1 MAKVINTILN
11 LRDNMSKGL
20 LAAARNTQGVTREM
34 RTATREV
41 INFKNKASKAVTDTA
56 KKVAALGT
64 AAVGAFGAFAIKSG
78 MDFEAQMSK
87 VEALVTA
94 GSDDIQVNAANMQR
108 LTDAAKQMGATTK
121 FSATES
127 AQALE
132 YMAMAGWKT
141 DQMVSGL
148 PGIIYLAAASGE
160 ELGAVSDIVTDALTG
175 FKLKASDAAHFADVL
190 ATAASNSNTNVALM
204 GETFKYAAPVAGS
217 LGYSIEDT
225 AVAIGVM
232 ANAGIKGEQ
241 AGTALRG
248 ILTNLAKPSD
258 QVAGYMDAL
267 GISLTDTSG
276 NVKPLSTLMADLR
289 EKFSGLTAA
298 QQAEYAAG
306 IAGKNAMSGLLAII
320 NESPENFEKL
330 TTAIANCDGVAQKQS
345 ETMGNNLRGALTS
358 AKSAAESVGI
368 TFYDAIKGKATD
380 AVSSLTDKLR
390 QWQTDGTIDAVA
402 EKVGVA
408 FGNAVDKAS
417 DALTWLSQNG
427 DTVIGVLKALG
438 IAFASV
444 KVLEFGGNVARAV
457 NDLRLFTQTVIA
469 VAGPLRTSTAQLI
482 TSATGW
488 VHHAG
493 MVAIDKTAL
502 LAHKVVGGAT
512 WLAGQAVAL
521 AKSTAAW
528 IKNTAVATAN
538 KTALLAHKAAAG
550 TAWLAGQTAALAVS
564 SAAWVK
570 NTAMMAANKIGMAAS
585 TIATGAVTAATTAA
599 TAAQWALNAAFVA
612 TPIGWIVL
620 GLGALVAAGVALY
633 QNWDTVKAK
642 ASELWAKATEV
653 FTGIKDN
660 IVGAFDAA
668 KEKVSGFFSWLDDK
682 ISNIPVIGGLY
693 EGGKGVISWIGDKLA
708 GNALGTSYW
717 RGGLTRVNER
727 GGEIINLP
735 SGTQIIPH
743 DVSTRMVQGGGV
755 TVNVTVMGNM
765 IGNEQYADEMGEI
778 IVGKILAAHGNM

>member
-20 LAAARNTQGVTREM
+20 VKAAREAQKNGANISTEM
-34 RTATREV
+34 IRATRNV
-41 INFKNKASKAVTDTA
+41 TSFKNRATKAVTDTV
-56 KKVAALGT
+56 KKLGVLSVAA
-64 AAVGAFGAFAIKSG
+64 AGAFGAFAIKSG

-87 VEALVTA
+87 VQAISGATATEVAALTA
-94 GSDDIQVNAANMQR
+94 K
-108 LTDAAKQMGATTK
+108 AKEMGATTK

-141 DQMVSGL
+141 DQMIGGL
-148 PGIIYLAAASGE
+148 PGIMNLAAASGE
-160 ELGAVSDIVTDALTG
+160 DLAEVSDIVTDALTAFG
-175 FKLKASDAAHFADVL
+175 LKASDSAHFADVL
-190 ATAASNSNTNVALM
+190 AKASSSSNTNVSLM
-204 GETFKYAAPVAGS
+204 GNTFQYVAPVAGA

-225 AVAIGVM
+225 AVAIGLM
-232 ANAGIKGEQ
+232 ANAGIKGEK

-248 ILTNLAKPSD
+248 ALTNLAKPSD
-258 QVAGYMDAL
+258 TVAGYMDAL
-267 GISLTDTSG
+267 GVSLTDTRG
-276 NVKPLSTLMADLR
+276 NVKPLSALMVDLR
-289 EKFSGLTAA
+289 QKFAGLTDA
-298 QQAEYAAG
+298 QKAEYAAG
-306 IAGKNAMSGLLAII
+306 IAGKEAMSGLLAIV
-320 NESPENFEKL
+320 NASDADFNNL
-330 TTAIANCDGVAQKQS
+330 TQAIANSDGTAQSMAQ
-345 ETMGNNLRGALTS
+345 TMQNNLKGQLEQLGGAVET
-358 AKSAAESVGI
+358 VGL
-368 TFYDAIKGKATD
+368 TFYDAIKGKATN
-380 AVSSLTDKLR
+380 AITSIADKISA
-390 QWQTDGTIDAVA
+390 WQSDGTIDALA
-402 EKVGVA
+402 SQ
-408 FGNAVDKAS
+408 FGTVFSAALDTAS
-417 DALTWLSQNG
+417 TAMQWMFTHS
-427 DTVIGVLKALG
+427 DTLKSGLIALG
-438 IAFASV
+438 IAFGAI
-444 KVLEFGGNVARAV
+444 KVLEFAGNVARAV

-469 VAGPLRTSTAQLI
+469 VAGPLRTKA
-482 TSATGW
+482 A
-488 VHHAG
+488 
-493 MVAIDKTAL
+493 
-502 LAHKVVGGAT
+502 
-512 WLAGQAVAL
+512 AL
-521 AKSTAAW
+521 ATSTAAW
-528 IKNTAVATAN
+528 IKNTAAAAAN

-550 TAWLAGQTAALAVS
+550 AAWLAGQTAALAVS

-570 NTAMMAANKIGMAAS
+570 NTAVMAANKIGMAAS
-585 TIATGAVTAATTAA
+585 AIATGAVTAATTAA

-653 FTGIKDN
+653 FTGIKDS

-668 KEKVSGFFSWLDDK
+668 KDKVSGFFSWLDNK
-682 ISNIPVIGGLY
+682 ISSIPVIGNIY

>member
-20 LAAARNTQGVTREM
+20 VKAAKEAQKSGANISTEM
-34 RTATREV
+34 IRATRNV
-41 INFKNKASKAVTDTA
+41 TSFKNKATKAVTDTV
-56 KKVAALGT
+56 KKLGVLSVAA
-64 AAVGAFGAFAIKSG
+64 AGAFGAFAIKSG

-87 VEALVTA
+87 VQAISGATA
-94 GSDDIQVNAANMQR
+94 TEIAT
-108 LTDAAKQMGATTK
+108 LTAKAKEMGAKTK

-132 YMAMAGWKT
+132 YMAMAGWKA

-148 PGIIYLAAASGE
+148 PGIMNLAAASGE
-160 ELGAVSDIVTDALTG
+160 DLAEVSDIVTDALTAFG
-175 FKLKASDAAHFADVL
+175 LKASDSAHFADVL
-190 ATAASNSNTNVALM
+190 AKASSSSNTNVSLM
-204 GETFKYAAPVAGS
+204 GNTFQYVAPVAGA

-225 AVAIGVM
+225 AVAIGLM
-232 ANAGIKGEQ
+232 ANAGIKGEK

-248 ILTNLAKPSD
+248 ALTNLAKPSD
-258 QVAGYMDAL
+258 TVAAYMDAL
-267 GISLTDTSG
+267 NVSLTDAQG
-276 NVKPLSTLMADLR
+276 NVKPLSALMVDLR
-289 EKFSGLTAA
+289 QKFAGLTDA
-298 QQAEYAAG
+298 QKAEYAAG
-306 IAGKNAMSGLLAII
+306 IAGKEAMSGLLAIV
-320 NESPENFEKL
+320 NASDSDFNNL
-330 TTAIANCDGVAQKQS
+330 TQAIANSDGTAQSMAQTMQDNLKGQLEQLGGAV
-345 ETMGNNLRGALTS
+345 ET
-358 AKSAAESVGI
+358 VGL

-380 AVSSLTDKLR
+380 AITSIADKISA
-390 QWQTDGTIDAVA
+390 WQSDGSIDAVA
-402 EKVGVA
+402 EKVGVV

-417 DALTWLSQNG
+417 SALTWLSQNG

-444 KVLEFGGNVARAV
+444 KVLEFAGNVARAV

-469 VAGPLRTSTAQLI
+469 VAGPLRTKAAALATSTAAWIKNTAAAGANRVSLI
-482 TSATGW
+482 
-488 VHHAG
+488 
-493 MVAIDKTAL
+493 
-502 LAHKVVGGAT
+502 AHKAVGGAT
-512 WLAGQAVAL
+512 WLAGQTVAL

-528 IKNTAVATAN
+528 VKNTAAAAAN

-550 TAWLAGQTAALAVS
+550 AAWLAGQTAALAVS

-570 NTAMMAANKIGMAAS
+570 NTAVMAANKIGMAAS
-585 TIATGAVTAATTAA
+585 AIATGAVTAATTAA
-599 TAAQWALNAAFVA
+599 TAAQWALNAAFIA

-653 FTGIKDN
+653 FTGIKDS

-668 KEKVSGFFSWLDDK
+668 KEKVSGFFAWIDNK
-682 ISNIPVIGGLY
+682 ISNIPVIGNIY
-693 EGGKGVISWIGDKLA
+693 EGGKGAISWVAGKLA

-717 RGGLTRVNER
+717 RGGLTRINER

>member
-1 MAKVINTILN
+1 MAKVIQAILN
-11 LRDNMSKGL
+11 LQDNMSRGL

-41 INFKNKASKAVTDTA
+41 VNFKNKASAAVTDAA
-56 KKVAALGT
+56 KKVAALGV
-64 AAVGAFGAFAIKSG
+64 AAVGAFAAFSVKTG

-87 VEALVTA
+87 VQAISGATATEVEALTA
-94 GSDDIQVNAANMQR
+94 K
-108 LTDAAKQMGATTK
+108 AKEMGATTK

-141 DQMVSGL
+141 DQMIGGL
-148 PGIIYLAAASGE
+148 PGIMNLAAASGE
-160 ELGAVSDIVTDALTG
+160 DLAEVSDIVTDALTAFG
-175 FKLKASDAAHFADVL
+175 LKASDSAHFADVL
-190 ATAASNSNTNVALM
+190 AKASSSSNTNVSLM
-204 GETFKYAAPVAGS
+204 GNTFQYVAPVAGA

-225 AVAIGVM
+225 AVAIGLM
-232 ANAGIKGEQ
+232 ANAGIKGEK

-248 ILTNLAKPSD
+248 ALTNLAKPSD
-258 QVAGYMDAL
+258 TVAAYMDAL
-267 GISLTDTSG
+267 NVSLTDAQG
-276 NVKPLSTLMADLR
+276 NVKPLSALMVDLR
-289 EKFSGLTAA
+289 QKFAGLTDA
-298 QQAEYAAG
+298 QKAEYAAG
-306 IAGKNAMSGLLAII
+306 IAGKEAMSGLLAIV
-320 NESPENFEKL
+320 NASDADFNNL
-330 TTAIANCDGVAQKQS
+330 TQAIANSDGTAQSMAQTMQDNLKGQLEQLGGAV
-345 ETMGNNLRGALTS
+345 ET
-358 AKSAAESVGI
+358 VGL

-380 AVSSLTDKLR
+380 AITSIADKISA
-390 QWQTDGTIDAVA
+390 WQSDGSIDAVA
-402 EKVGVA
+402 EKVGVV

-417 DALTWLSQNG
+417 SALTWLSQNG

-438 IAFASV
+438 IAFAGV
-444 KVLEFGGNVARAV
+444 KVLEFAGNVARAV
-457 NDLRLFTQTVIA
+457 NDLSLFTQTVIA
-469 VAGPLRTSTAQLI
+469 VSGPMRTHAVTL
-482 TSATGW
+482 AT
-488 VHHAG
+488 
-493 MVAIDKTAL
+493 
-502 LAHKVVGGAT
+502 
-512 WLAGQAVAL
+512 
-521 AKSTAAW
+521 
-528 IKNTAVATAN
+528 
-538 KTALLAHKAAAG
+538 
-550 TAWLAGQTAALAVS
+550 S

-570 NTAMMAANKIGMAAS
+570 NTAVMAANKIGMAAS
-585 TIATGAVTAATTAA
+585 AIATGAVTAATTAA

-642 ASELWAKATEV
+642 ASELWVKATEV
-653 FTGIKDN
+653 FTGIKDS

-682 ISNIPVIGGLY
+682 ISSVPVIGNIY

>member
-1 MAKVINTILN
+1 MAKVISTILN

-20 LAAARNTQGVTREM
+20 VKAAREAQKNGANISTDMIR
-34 RTATREV
+34 ATRSV
-41 INFKNKASKAVTDTA
+41 TSFKNKASEAITDTV
-56 KKVAALGT
+56 KKLGVLSV

-87 VEALVTA
+87 VQAI
-94 GSDDIQVNAANMQR
+94 S
-108 LTDAAKQMGATTK
+108 GATATEVATLTAKAKEMGVKTK

-148 PGIIYLAAASGE
+148 PGIMNLAAASGE
-160 ELGAVSDIVTDALTG
+160 DLASVSDIVTDALTG
-175 FKLKASDAAHFADVL
+175 FGLKASDSAHFADAL
-190 ATAASNSNTNVALM
+190 AKASSSSNTNVALM
-204 GETFKYAAPVAGS
+204 GETFKYAAPVAGA
-217 LGYSIEDT
+217 LKYSIEDT
-225 AVAIGVM
+225 AVAIGLM

-248 ILTNLAKPSD
+248 VLTNLAKPSD

-267 GISLTDTSG
+267 GVSLTDTQG
-276 NVKPLSTLMADLR
+276 NVKPLSALMVDLR
-289 EKFSGLTAA
+289 QKFAGLTDA
-298 QQAEYAAG
+298 QKAEYAAG
-306 IAGKNAMSGLLAII
+306 IAGKNALSGFLAIV
-320 NESPENFEKL
+320 NASDADFNNL
-330 TTAIANCDGVAQKQS
+330 TQAIANSDGTAQQMAD
-345 ETMGNNLRGALTS
+345 TMNNNLSGQLTLL
-358 AKSAAESVGI
+358 KSAVEGAGI
-368 TFYDAIKGKATD
+368 TFYEAIAGKATG
-380 AVSSLTDKLR
+380 AVTALSNKIS
-390 QWQTDGTIDAVA
+390 QWQSDGSIDAVA
-402 EKVGVA
+402 EKVGVV

-438 IAFASV
+438 IALASV

-469 VAGPLRTSTAQLI
+469 VAAPLRTSTAQLI

-512 WLAGQAVAL
+512 WLAGQTVAL

-538 KTALLAHKAAAG
+538 KAALLAHKAAAG
-550 TAWLAGQTAALAVS
+550 VAWLAGQTAALAVS

-570 NTAMMAANKIGMAAS
+570 NTAVMAANKIGMAAS
-585 TIATGAVTAATTAA
+585 AIATGAVTAATTAA

-642 ASELWAKATEV
+642 ASELWVKATEV
-653 FTGIKDN
+653 FTGIKDS

-668 KEKVSGFFSWLDDK
+668 KDKVSGFFSWLDNK
-682 ISNIPVIGGLY
+682 ISSVPVIGNIY

>member
-1 MAKVINTILN
+1 MAKVIQAILN
-11 LRDNMSKGL
+11 LQDNMSRGL

-41 INFKNKASKAVTDTA
+41 VNFKNKASAAVTDAA
-56 KKVAALGT
+56 KKVAALGV
-64 AAVGAFGAFAIKSG
+64 AAVGAFAAFSVKTG

-87 VEALVTA
+87 VQAISGATATEVEALTA
-94 GSDDIQVNAANMQR
+94 K
-108 LTDAAKQMGATTK
+108 AKEMGATTK

-141 DQMVSGL
+141 DQMIGGL
-148 PGIIYLAAASGE
+148 PGIMNLAAASGE
-160 ELGAVSDIVTDALTG
+160 DLAEVSDIVTDALTAFG
-175 FKLKASDAAHFADVL
+175 LKASDSAHFADVL
-190 ATAASNSNTNVALM
+190 AKASSSSNTNVSLM
-204 GETFKYAAPVAGS
+204 GNTFQYVAPVAGA

-225 AVAIGVM
+225 AVAIGLM
-232 ANAGIKGEQ
+232 ANAGIKGEK

-248 ILTNLAKPSD
+248 ALTNLAKPSD
-258 QVAGYMDAL
+258 TVAAYMDAL
-267 GISLTDTSG
+267 NVSLTDAQG
-276 NVKPLSTLMADLR
+276 NVKPLSALMVDLR
-289 EKFSGLTAA
+289 QKFAGLTDA
-298 QQAEYAAG
+298 QKAEYAAG
-306 IAGKNAMSGLLAII
+306 IAGKEAMSGLLAIV
-320 NESPENFEKL
+320 NASDADFNNL
-330 TTAIANCDGVAQKQS
+330 TQAIANSDGTAQSMAQTMQDNLKGQLEQLGGAV
-345 ETMGNNLRGALTS
+345 ET
-358 AKSAAESVGI
+358 VGL

-380 AVSSLTDKLR
+380 AITSIADKISA
-390 QWQTDGTIDAVA
+390 WQSDGSIDAVA
-402 EKVGVA
+402 EKVGVV

-417 DALTWLSQNG
+417 SALTWLSQNG

-438 IAFASV
+438 IAFAGV
-444 KVLEFGGNVARAV
+444 KVLEFAGNVARAV
-457 NDLRLFTQTVIA
+457 NDLSLFTQTVIA
-469 VAGPLRTSTAQLI
+469 VSGPMRTHAVTL
-482 TSATGW
+482 AT
-488 VHHAG
+488 
-493 MVAIDKTAL
+493 
-502 LAHKVVGGAT
+502 
-512 WLAGQAVAL
+512 
-521 AKSTAAW
+521 
-528 IKNTAVATAN
+528 
-538 KTALLAHKAAAG
+538 
-550 TAWLAGQTAALAVS
+550 S

-585 TIATGAVTAATTAA
+585 AVATGAVTAATTAA

-653 FTGIKDN
+653 FTGIKES

-668 KEKVSGFFSWLDDK
+668 KENVSGFFSWLDNK
-682 ISNIPVIGGLY
+682 ISSIPVIGNIY

-743 DVSTRMVQGGGV
+743 DVSTRMLQGGGV

>member
-20 LAAARNTQGVTREM
+20 VKAAREAQKNGANISTDMIR
-34 RTATREV
+34 ATRSV
-41 INFKNKASKAVTDTA
+41 TSFKNKASKAVTDTV
-56 KKVAALGT
+56 KKLGALSVASA
-64 AAVGAFGAFAIKSG
+64 GAFGAFAVKSG

-87 VEALVTA
+87 VQAISGANAEA
-94 GSDDIQVNAANMQR
+94 MQL
-108 LTDAAKQMGATTK
+108 LTNKSKEMGAKTK

-141 DQMVSGL
+141 NQMVSGL

-306 IAGKNAMSGLLAII
+306 IAGKNAMSGFLAII

-390 QWQTDGTIDAVA
+390 QWQSDGSIDAVA
-402 EKVGVA
+402 EKVGVV

-469 VAGPLRTSTAQLI
+469 VVGPLRTSTAQLI

-512 WLAGQAVAL
+512 WLAGQTVAL

-528 IKNTAVATAN
+528 IENTAVATAN

-550 TAWLAGQTAALAVS
+550 AAWLAGQTAALAVS

-585 TIATGAVTAATTAA
+585 AIATGAVTAATTAA

-633 QNWDTVKAK
+633 QNWDAVKAK

-682 ISNIPVIGGLY
+682 ISNIPVIGNIY

>member
-1 MAKVINTILN
+1 MAKVIQAILN
-11 LRDNMSKGL
+11 LQDNMSRGL

-41 INFKNKASKAVTDTA
+41 VNFKNKASAAVTDAA
-56 KKVAALGT
+56 KKVAALGV
-64 AAVGAFGAFAIKSG
+64 AAVGAFAAFSVKTG

-87 VEALVTA
+87 VQAISGATATEVEALTA
-94 GSDDIQVNAANMQR
+94 K
-108 LTDAAKQMGATTK
+108 AKEMGATTK

-141 DQMVSGL
+141 DQMIGGL
-148 PGIIYLAAASGE
+148 PGIMNLAAASGE
-160 ELGAVSDIVTDALTG
+160 DLAEVSDIVTDALTAFG
-175 FKLKASDAAHFADVL
+175 LKASDSAHFADVL
-190 ATAASNSNTNVALM
+190 AKASSSSNTNVSLM
-204 GETFKYAAPVAGS
+204 GNTFQYVAPVAGA

-225 AVAIGVM
+225 AVAIGLM
-232 ANAGIKGEQ
+232 ANAGIKGEK

-248 ILTNLAKPSD
+248 ALTNLAKPSD
-258 QVAGYMDAL
+258 TVAAYMDAL
-267 GISLTDTSG
+267 NVSLTDAQG
-276 NVKPLSTLMADLR
+276 NVKPLSALMVDLR
-289 EKFSGLTAA
+289 QKFAGLTDA
-298 QQAEYAAG
+298 QKAEYAAG
-306 IAGKNAMSGLLAII
+306 IAGKEAMSGLLAIV
-320 NESPENFEKL
+320 NASDADFNNL
-330 TTAIANCDGVAQKQS
+330 TQAIANSDGTAQSMAQTMQDNLKGQLEQLGGAV
-345 ETMGNNLRGALTS
+345 ET
-358 AKSAAESVGI
+358 VGL

-380 AVSSLTDKLR
+380 AITSIADKISA
-390 QWQTDGTIDAVA
+390 WQSDGSIDAVA
-402 EKVGVA
+402 EKVGVV

-417 DALTWLSQNG
+417 SALTWLSQNG

-438 IAFASV
+438 IAFAGV
-444 KVLEFGGNVARAV
+444 KVLEFAGNVARAV
-457 NDLRLFTQTVIA
+457 NDLSLFTQTVIA
-469 VAGPLRTSTAQLI
+469 VSGPMRTHAVTL
-482 TSATGW
+482 AT
-488 VHHAG
+488 
-493 MVAIDKTAL
+493 
-502 LAHKVVGGAT
+502 
-512 WLAGQAVAL
+512 
-521 AKSTAAW
+521 
-528 IKNTAVATAN
+528 
-538 KTALLAHKAAAG
+538 
-550 TAWLAGQTAALAVS
+550 S

-585 TIATGAVTAATTAA
+585 AVATGAVTAATTAA

-642 ASELWAKATEV
+642 ASELWVKATEV
-653 FTGIKDN
+653 FTGIKDS

-668 KEKVSGFFSWLDDK
+668 KEKVSGFFSWLDNK
-682 ISNIPVIGGLY
+682 ISSIPVIGNIY
-693 EGGKGVISWIGDKLA
+693 KGGKGVISWIGDKLA

>member
-20 LAAARNTQGVTREM
+20 VKAAKEAQKSGANISTEM
-34 RTATREV
+34 IRATRNV
-41 INFKNKASKAVTDTA
+41 TSFKNKATKAVTDTV
-56 KKVAALGT
+56 KKLGVLSVAA
-64 AAVGAFGAFAIKSG
+64 AGAFGAFAIKSG

-87 VEALVTA
+87 VQAISGATA
-94 GSDDIQVNAANMQR
+94 TEIAT
-108 LTDAAKQMGATTK
+108 LTAKAKEMGAKTK

-132 YMAMAGWKT
+132 YMAMAGWKA

-148 PGIIYLAAASGE
+148 PGIMNLAAASGE
-160 ELGAVSDIVTDALTG
+160 DLAEVSDIVTDALTAFG
-175 FKLKASDAAHFADVL
+175 LKASDSAHFADVL
-190 ATAASNSNTNVALM
+190 AKASSSSNTNVSLM
-204 GETFKYAAPVAGS
+204 GNTFQYVAPVAGA

-225 AVAIGVM
+225 AVAIGLM
-232 ANAGIKGEQ
+232 ANAGIKGEK

-248 ILTNLAKPSD
+248 ALTNLAKPSD

-267 GISLTDTSG
+267 GVSLTDAQG
-276 NVKPLSTLMADLR
+276 NVKPLSALMVDLR
-289 EKFSGLTAA
+289 QKFAGLTDA
-298 QQAEYAAG
+298 QKAEYAAG
-306 IAGKNAMSGLLAII
+306 IAGKEAMSGLLAIV
-320 NESPENFEKL
+320 NASDADFNNL
-330 TTAIANCDGVAQKQS
+330 TQAIADSDGTAQKMAD
-345 ETMGNNLRGALTS
+345 TMNNNLSGQLTLL
-358 AKSAAESVGI
+358 KSAVEGAGI
-368 TFYDAIKGKATD
+368 TFYEAIAGKATG
-380 AVSSLTDKLR
+380 AVTALSNKIS
-390 QWQTDGTIDAVA
+390 QWQSDGTIDALA
-402 EKVGVA
+402 SQ
-408 FGNAVDKAS
+408 FGTVFSAALDTAS
-417 DALTWLSQNG
+417 TAMQWMFTHSDTLKNG
-427 DTVIGVLKALG
+427 LIALG
-438 IAFASV
+438 ITFGAI
-444 KVLEFGGNVARAV
+444 KVLEFAGNVARAV
-457 NDLRLFTQTVIA
+457 NDLRLFKETVIA
-469 VAGPLRTSTAQLI
+469 VAGPLRTKAAALATSTAAWIKNTAAAGANRVSLI
-482 TSATGW
+482 
-488 VHHAG
+488 
-493 MVAIDKTAL
+493 
-502 LAHKVVGGAT
+502 AHKAVGGVT
-512 WLAGQAVAL
+512 WLAGQTVAL

-528 IKNTAVATAN
+528 VKNTAAAAAN

-550 TAWLAGQTAALAVS
+550 ATWLAGQTAALAVS

-570 NTAMMAANKIGMAAS
+570 NTAVMAANKIGMAAS
-585 TIATGAVTAATTAA
+585 AIATGAVTVATTAA

-653 FTGIKDN
+653 FTGIKDS

-668 KEKVSGFFSWLDDK
+668 KEKVSGFFSWLDNK
-682 ISNIPVIGGLY
+682 ISNIPVIGNIY
-693 EGGKGVISWIGDKLA
+693 EGGKGAISWVAGKLA

>member
-1 MAKVINTILN
+1 MAKVIQAILN
-11 LRDNMSKGL
+11 LQDNMSRGL

-41 INFKNKASKAVTDTA
+41 VNFKNKASAAVTDAA
-56 KKVAALGT
+56 KKVAALGV
-64 AAVGAFGAFAIKSG
+64 AAVGAFAAFSVKTG

-87 VEALVTA
+87 VQAISGATATEVEALTA
-94 GSDDIQVNAANMQR
+94 K
-108 LTDAAKQMGATTK
+108 AKEMGATTT

-141 DQMVSGL
+141 DQMIGGL
-148 PGIIYLAAASGE
+148 PGIMNLAAASGE
-160 ELGAVSDIVTDALTG
+160 DLAEVSDIVTDALTAFG
-175 FKLKASDAAHFADVL
+175 LKASDSAHFADVL
-190 ATAASNSNTNVALM
+190 AKASSSSNTNVSLM
-204 GETFKYAAPVAGS
+204 GNTFQYVAPVAGA

-225 AVAIGVM
+225 AVAIGLM
-232 ANAGIKGEQ
+232 ANAGIKGEK

-248 ILTNLAKPSD
+248 ALTNLAKPSD
-258 QVAGYMDAL
+258 TVAAYMDAL
-267 GISLTDTSG
+267 NVSLTDAQG
-276 NVKPLSTLMADLR
+276 NVKPLSALMVDLR
-289 EKFSGLTAA
+289 QKFAGLTDA
-298 QQAEYAAG
+298 QKAEYAAG
-306 IAGKNAMSGLLAII
+306 IAGKEAMSGLLAIV
-320 NESPENFEKL
+320 NASDADFNNL
-330 TTAIANCDGVAQKQS
+330 TQAIANSDGTAQSMAQTMQDNLKGQLEQLGGAV
-345 ETMGNNLRGALTS
+345 ET
-358 AKSAAESVGI
+358 VGL

-380 AVSSLTDKLR
+380 AITSIADKISA
-390 QWQTDGTIDAVA
+390 WQSDGSIDAVA
-402 EKVGVA
+402 EKVGVV

-417 DALTWLSQNG
+417 SALTWLSQNG

-438 IAFASV
+438 IAFAGV
-444 KVLEFGGNVARAV
+444 KVLEFAGNVARAV
-457 NDLRLFTQTVIA
+457 NDLSLFTQTVIA
-469 VAGPLRTSTAQLI
+469 VSGPMRTHAVTL
-482 TSATGW
+482 AT
-488 VHHAG
+488 
-493 MVAIDKTAL
+493 
-502 LAHKVVGGAT
+502 
-512 WLAGQAVAL
+512 
-521 AKSTAAW
+521 
-528 IKNTAVATAN
+528 
-538 KTALLAHKAAAG
+538 
-550 TAWLAGQTAALAVS
+550 S

-585 TIATGAVTAATTAA
+585 AVATGAVTAATTAA

-653 FTGIKDN
+653 FTGIKES

-668 KEKVSGFFSWLDDK
+668 KEKVSGFFSWLDNK
-682 ISNIPVIGGLY
+682 ISSVPIIGNIY

>member
-1 MAKVINTILN
+1 MAKVIQAILN
-11 LRDNMSKGL
+11 LQDNMSRGL

-41 INFKNKASKAVTDTA
+41 VNFKNKASAAVTDAA
-56 KKVAALGT
+56 KKVAALGV
-64 AAVGAFGAFAIKSG
+64 AAVGAFAAFSVKTG

-87 VEALVTA
+87 VQAISGATATEVEALTA
-94 GSDDIQVNAANMQR
+94 K
-108 LTDAAKQMGATTK
+108 AKEMGATTK

-141 DQMVSGL
+141 DQMISGL
-148 PGIIYLAAASGE
+148 PGIMNLAAASGE
-160 ELGAVSDIVTDALTG
+160 DLAEVSDIVTDALTAFG
-175 FKLKASDAAHFADVL
+175 LKASDSAHFADVL
-190 ATAASNSNTNVALM
+190 AKASSSSNTNVSLM
-204 GETFKYAAPVAGS
+204 GNTFQYVAPVAGA

-225 AVAIGVM
+225 AVAIGLM
-232 ANAGIKGEQ
+232 ANAGIKGEK

-248 ILTNLAKPSD
+248 ALTNLAKPSD
-258 QVAGYMDAL
+258 TVAAYMDAL
-267 GISLTDTSG
+267 NVSLTDAQG
-276 NVKPLSTLMADLR
+276 NVKPLSALMVDLR
-289 EKFSGLTAA
+289 QKFAGLTDA
-298 QQAEYAAG
+298 QKAEYAAG
-306 IAGKNAMSGLLAII
+306 IAGKEAMSGLLAIV
-320 NESPENFEKL
+320 NASDADFNNL
-330 TTAIANCDGVAQKQS
+330 TQAIANSDGTAQSMAQTMQDNLKGQLEQLGGAV
-345 ETMGNNLRGALTS
+345 ET
-358 AKSAAESVGI
+358 VGL

-380 AVSSLTDKLR
+380 AITSIADKISA
-390 QWQTDGTIDAVA
+390 WQSDGSIDAVA
-402 EKVGVA
+402 EKVGVV

-417 DALTWLSQNG
+417 SALTWLSQNG

-438 IAFASV
+438 IAFAGV
-444 KVLEFGGNVARAV
+444 KVLEFAGNVARAV
-457 NDLRLFTQTVIA
+457 NDLSLFTQTVIA
-469 VAGPLRTSTAQLI
+469 VSGPMRTHAVTL
-482 TSATGW
+482 AT
-488 VHHAG
+488 
-493 MVAIDKTAL
+493 
-502 LAHKVVGGAT
+502 
-512 WLAGQAVAL
+512 
-521 AKSTAAW
+521 
-528 IKNTAVATAN
+528 
-538 KTALLAHKAAAG
+538 
-550 TAWLAGQTAALAVS
+550 S

-585 TIATGAVTAATTAA
+585 AVATGAVTAATTAA

-642 ASELWAKATEV
+642 ASELWVKATEV
-653 FTGIKDN
+653 FTGIKDS

-682 ISNIPVIGGLY
+682 ISSVPVIGNIY

>member
-20 LAAARNTQGVTREM
+20 VKAAKEAQKSGANISTEM
-34 RTATREV
+34 IRATRNV
-41 INFKNKASKAVTDTA
+41 TSFKNKATKAVTDTV
-56 KKVAALGT
+56 KKLGVLSVAA
-64 AAVGAFGAFAIKSG
+64 AGAFGAFAIKSG

-87 VEALVTA
+87 VQAISGATA
-94 GSDDIQVNAANMQR
+94 TEVAT
-108 LTDAAKQMGATTK
+108 LTAKAKEMGAKTK

-141 DQMVSGL
+141 DQMIGGL
-148 PGIIYLAAASGE
+148 PGIMNLAAASGE
-160 ELGAVSDIVTDALTG
+160 DLAEVSDIVTDALTAFG
-175 FKLKASDAAHFADVL
+175 LKASDSAHFADVL
-190 ATAASNSNTNVALM
+190 AKASSSSNTNVSLM
-204 GETFKYAAPVAGS
+204 GNTFQYVAPVAGA

-225 AVAIGVM
+225 AVAIGLM
-232 ANAGIKGEQ
+232 ANAGIKGEK

-248 ILTNLAKPSD
+248 ALINLAKPSD

-267 GISLTDTSG
+267 GVSLTDAQG
-276 NVKPLSTLMADLR
+276 NVKPLSALMVDLR
-289 EKFSGLTAA
+289 QKFAGLTDA
-298 QQAEYAAG
+298 QKAEYAAG
-306 IAGKNAMSGLLAII
+306 IAGKEAMSGLLAIV
-320 NESPENFEKL
+320 NASDADFNNL
-330 TTAIANCDGVAQKQS
+330 TQAIANSDGTAQSMAQTMQDNLKGQLEQLGGAV
-345 ETMGNNLRGALTS
+345 ET
-358 AKSAAESVGI
+358 VGL

-380 AVSSLTDKLR
+380 AITSIADKISA
-390 QWQTDGTIDAVA
+390 WQSDGSIDAVA
-402 EKVGVA
+402 EKVGVV

-417 DALTWLSQNG
+417 SALTWLSQNG

-444 KVLEFGGNVARAV
+444 KVLEFAGNVARAI

-469 VAGPLRTSTAQLI
+469 VAGPLRTKAAALATSTAAWIKNTAAAGANRVSLI
-482 TSATGW
+482 
-488 VHHAG
+488 
-493 MVAIDKTAL
+493 
-502 LAHKVVGGAT
+502 AHKAVGGAT
-512 WLAGQAVAL
+512 WLAGQTVAL

-528 IKNTAVATAN
+528 VKNTAAAAAN

-550 TAWLAGQTAALAVS
+550 AAWLSAQTATLAVS

-570 NTAMMAANKIGMAAS
+570 NTAVMAANKIGMAAS
-585 TIATGAVTAATTAA
+585 AVATGAVTAATTAA

-653 FTGIKDN
+653 FTGIKDS

-668 KEKVSGFFSWLDDK
+668 KEKVSGFFSWLDNK
-682 ISNIPVIGGLY
+682 ISSIPVIGNIY
-693 EGGKGVISWIGDKLA
+693 EGGKGAISWVSGKLA

-743 DVSTRMVQGGGV
+743 DISTRMVQGGSV

>member
-1 MAKVINTILN
+1 MAKVIQAILN
-11 LRDNMSKGL
+11 LQDNMSRGL

-41 INFKNKASKAVTDTA
+41 VNFKNKASAAVTDAA
-56 KKVAALGT
+56 KKVAALGV
-64 AAVGAFGAFAIKSG
+64 AAVGAFAAFSVKTG

-87 VEALVTA
+87 VQAISGATATEVEALTA
-94 GSDDIQVNAANMQR
+94 K
-108 LTDAAKQMGATTK
+108 AKEMGATTK

-141 DQMVSGL
+141 DQMIGGL
-148 PGIIYLAAASGE
+148 PGIMNLAAASGE
-160 ELGAVSDIVTDALTG
+160 DLAEVSDIVTDALTAFG
-175 FKLKASDAAHFADVL
+175 LKASDSAHFADVL
-190 ATAASNSNTNVALM
+190 AKASSSSNTNVSLM
-204 GETFKYAAPVAGS
+204 GNTFQYVAPVAGA

-225 AVAIGVM
+225 AVAIGLM
-232 ANAGIKGEQ
+232 ANAGIKGEK

-248 ILTNLAKPSD
+248 ALTNLAKPSD
-258 QVAGYMDAL
+258 TVAAYMDAL
-267 GISLTDTSG
+267 NVSLTDAQG
-276 NVKPLSTLMADLR
+276 NVKPLSALMVDLR
-289 EKFSGLTAA
+289 QKFAGLTDA
-298 QQAEYAAG
+298 QKAEYAAG
-306 IAGKNAMSGLLAII
+306 IAGKEAMSGLLAIV
-320 NESPENFEKL
+320 NASDADFNNL
-330 TTAIANCDGVAQKQS
+330 TQAIANSDGTAQSMAQTMQDNLKGQLEQLGGAV
-345 ETMGNNLRGALTS
+345 ET
-358 AKSAAESVGI
+358 VGL

-380 AVSSLTDKLR
+380 AITSIADKISA
-390 QWQTDGTIDAVA
+390 WQSDGSIDAVA
-402 EKVGVA
+402 EKVGVV

-417 DALTWLSQNG
+417 SALTWLSQNG

-438 IAFASV
+438 IAFAGV
-444 KVLEFGGNVARAV
+444 KVLEFAGNVARAV
-457 NDLRLFTQTVIA
+457 NDLSLFTQTVIA
-469 VAGPLRTSTAQLI
+469 VSGPMRTHAVTL
-482 TSATGW
+482 AT
-488 VHHAG
+488 
-493 MVAIDKTAL
+493 
-502 LAHKVVGGAT
+502 
-512 WLAGQAVAL
+512 
-521 AKSTAAW
+521 
-528 IKNTAVATAN
+528 
-538 KTALLAHKAAAG
+538 
-550 TAWLAGQTAALAVS
+550 S

-585 TIATGAVTAATTAA
+585 AVVTGAVTAATTAA

-653 FTGIKDN
+653 FTGIKES

-668 KEKVSGFFSWLDDK
+668 KEKVSGFFSWLDNK
-682 ISNIPVIGGLY
+682 ISSVPIIGNIY

-743 DVSTRMVQGGGV
+743 DVSTRMLQGGGV

>member
-20 LAAARNTQGVTREM
+20 VKAAREAQKNGANISTDMIR
-34 RTATREV
+34 ATRSV
-41 INFKNKASKAVTDTA
+41 TSFKNKASKAVTDAA

-87 VEALVTA
+87 VQAISGATA
-94 GSDDIQVNAANMQR
+94 TEVAT
-108 LTDAAKQMGATTK
+108 LTAKAKEMGAKTK

-141 DQMVSGL
+141 EQMVSGL
-148 PGIIYLAAASGE
+148 PGIMYLAAASGE
-160 ELGAVSDIVTDALTG
+160 DLAEVSDIVTDALTAFG
-175 FKLKASDAAHFADVL
+175 LKASDSAHFVDVL
-190 ATAASNSNTNVALM
+190 AKASSSSNTNVSLM
-204 GETFKYAAPVAGS
+204 GNTFHYAAPVAGA

-225 AVAIGVM
+225 AIAIGLM

-267 GISLTDTSG
+267 GISLADSAG
-276 NVKPLSTLMADLR
+276 NVKPLSALMADLR
-289 EKFSGLTAA
+289 QKFAGLTDA
-298 QQAEYAAG
+298 QKAEYAAG
-306 IAGKNAMSGLLAII
+306 IAGKNALSGFLAIV
-320 NESPENFEKL
+320 NASDADFNNL
-330 TTAIANCDGVAQKQS
+330 TQAIANSDGTAQQMAD
-345 ETMGNNLRGALTS
+345 TMNNNLSGQLTLL
-358 AKSAAESVGI
+358 KSAVEGAGI
-368 TFYDAIKGKATD
+368 TFYEAIAGKATG
-380 AVSSLTDKLR
+380 AVTALSNKIS
-390 QWQTDGTIDAVA
+390 QWQSDGSIDAVA
-402 EKVGVA
+402 EKVGVV

-482 TSATGW
+482 TSATDW

-512 WLAGQAVAL
+512 WLAGQTVAL

-550 TAWLAGQTAALAVS
+550 AAWLAGQTAALAVS

-585 TIATGAVTAATTAA
+585 AIATGAVTAATTAA

-668 KEKVSGFFSWLDDK
+668 KEKVSGFFSWLDNK
-682 ISNIPVIGGLY
+682 ISSVPVIGGLY
-693 EGGKGVISWIGDKLA
+693 EGGKGAISWVAGKLA

>member
-1 MAKVINTILN
+1 MAKVIQAILN
-11 LRDNMSKGL
+11 LQDNMSRGL

-41 INFKNKASKAVTDTA
+41 VNFKNKASAAVTDAA
-56 KKVAALGT
+56 KKVAALGV
-64 AAVGAFGAFAIKSG
+64 AAVGAFAAFSVKTG
-78 MDFEAQMSK
+78 MDFESQMSK
-87 VEALVTA
+87 VQAISGATATEVEALTA
-94 GSDDIQVNAANMQR
+94 K
-108 LTDAAKQMGATTK
+108 AKEMGATTK

-141 DQMVSGL
+141 DQMIGGL
-148 PGIIYLAAASGE
+148 PGIMNLAAASGE
-160 ELGAVSDIVTDALTG
+160 DLAEVSDIVTDALTAFG
-175 FKLKASDAAHFADVL
+175 LKASDSAHFADVL
-190 ATAASNSNTNVALM
+190 AKASSSSNTNVSLM
-204 GETFKYAAPVAGS
+204 GNTFQYVAPVAGA

-225 AVAIGVM
+225 AVAIGLM
-232 ANAGIKGEQ
+232 ANAGIKGEK

-248 ILTNLAKPSD
+248 ALTNLAKPSD
-258 QVAGYMDAL
+258 AVAAYMDAL
-267 GISLTDTSG
+267 NVSLTDAQG
-276 NVKPLSTLMADLR
+276 NVKPLSALMVDLR
-289 EKFSGLTAA
+289 QKFAGLTDA
-298 QQAEYAAG
+298 QKAEYAAG
-306 IAGKNAMSGLLAII
+306 IAGKEAMSGLLAIV
-320 NESPENFEKL
+320 NASDADFNNL
-330 TTAIANCDGVAQKQS
+330 TQAIANSDGTAQSMAQTMQDNLKGQLEQLGGAV
-345 ETMGNNLRGALTS
+345 ET
-358 AKSAAESVGI
+358 VGL

-380 AVSSLTDKLR
+380 AITSIADKISA
-390 QWQTDGTIDAVA
+390 WQSDGSIDAVA
-402 EKVGVA
+402 EKVGVV

-417 DALTWLSQNG
+417 SALTWLSQNG

-438 IAFASV
+438 IAFAGV
-444 KVLEFGGNVARAV
+444 KVLEFAGNVARAV
-457 NDLRLFTQTVIA
+457 NDLSLFTQTVIA
-469 VAGPLRTSTAQLI
+469 VSGPMRTHAVTL
-482 TSATGW
+482 AT
-488 VHHAG
+488 
-493 MVAIDKTAL
+493 
-502 LAHKVVGGAT
+502 
-512 WLAGQAVAL
+512 
-521 AKSTAAW
+521 
-528 IKNTAVATAN
+528 
-538 KTALLAHKAAAG
+538 
-550 TAWLAGQTAALAVS
+550 S

-585 TIATGAVTAATTAA
+585 AVVTGAVTAATTAA

-620 GLGALVAAGVALY
+620 GLGALVAAGVSLY

-653 FTGIKDN
+653 FTGIKDS

-668 KEKVSGFFSWLDDK
+668 KEKVSGFFSWLDNK
-682 ISNIPVIGGLY
+682 ISSIPVIGNIY
-693 EGGKGVISWIGDKLA
+693 EGGKGAISWVAGKLA

>member
-1 MAKVINTILN
+1 MAKVIQAILN
-11 LRDNMSKGL
+11 LQDNMSRGL

-41 INFKNKASKAVTDTA
+41 VNFKNKASAAVTDAA
-56 KKVAALGT
+56 KKVAALGV
-64 AAVGAFGAFAIKSG
+64 AAVGAFAAFSVKTG

-87 VEALVTA
+87 VQAISGATATEVEALTA
-94 GSDDIQVNAANMQR
+94 K
-108 LTDAAKQMGATTK
+108 AKEMGATTK

-141 DQMVSGL
+141 DQMIGGL
-148 PGIIYLAAASGE
+148 PGIMNLAAASGE
-160 ELGAVSDIVTDALTG
+160 DLAEVSDIVTDALTAFG
-175 FKLKASDAAHFADVL
+175 LKASDSAHFADVL
-190 ATAASNSNTNVALM
+190 AKASSSSNTNVSLM
-204 GETFKYAAPVAGS
+204 GNTFQYVAPVAGA

-225 AVAIGVM
+225 AVAIGLM
-232 ANAGIKGEQ
+232 ANAGIKGEK

-248 ILTNLAKPSD
+248 ALTNLAKPSD
-258 QVAGYMDAL
+258 TVAAYMDAL
-267 GISLTDTSG
+267 NVSLTDAQG
-276 NVKPLSTLMADLR
+276 NVKPLSALMVDLR
-289 EKFSGLTAA
+289 QKFAGLTDA
-298 QQAEYAAG
+298 QKAEYAAG
-306 IAGKNAMSGLLAII
+306 IAGKEAMSGLLAIV
-320 NESPENFEKL
+320 NASDADFNNL
-330 TTAIANCDGVAQKQS
+330 TQAIANSDGTAQSMAQTMQDNLKGQLEQLGGAV
-345 ETMGNNLRGALTS
+345 ET
-358 AKSAAESVGI
+358 VGL

-380 AVSSLTDKLR
+380 AITSIADKISA
-390 QWQTDGTIDAVA
+390 WQSDGSIDAVA
-402 EKVGVA
+402 EKVGVV

-417 DALTWLSQNG
+417 SALTWLSQNG

-438 IAFASV
+438 IAFAGV
-444 KVLEFGGNVARAV
+444 KVLEFAGNVARAV
-457 NDLRLFTQTVIA
+457 NDLSLFTQTVIA
-469 VAGPLRTSTAQLI
+469 VSGPMRTHAVTLA
-482 TSATGW
+482 TS
-488 VHHAG
+488 
-493 MVAIDKTAL
+493 
-502 LAHKVVGGAT
+502 
-512 WLAGQAVAL
+512 
-521 AKSTAAW
+521 SAAW
-528 IKNTAVATAN
+528 IKNTAV
-538 KTALLAHKAAAG
+538 
-550 TAWLAGQTAALAVS
+550 
-564 SAAWVK
+564 
-570 NTAMMAANKIGMAAS
+570 MAANKIGMAAS
-585 TIATGAVTAATTAA
+585 AVATGAATAATTAA

-642 ASELWAKATEV
+642 ASELWTKATEV
-653 FTGIKDN
+653 FGGIKDS

-668 KEKVSGFFSWLDDK
+668 KEKVSGFFSWLDNK
-682 ISNIPVIGGLY
+682 ISSVPVIGNIY
-693 EGGKGVISWIGDKLA
+693 EGGKGAISWIGDKLA
-708 GNALGTSYW
+708 GNALGTNYW

>member
-1 MAKVINTILN
+1 MAKVIQAILN
-11 LRDNMSKGL
+11 LQDNMSKGL

-41 INFKNKASKAVTDTA
+41 VNFKNKASAAITDAA
-56 KKVAALGT
+56 KKVAALGV
-64 AAVGAFGAFAIKSG
+64 AAVGAFAAFSVKSG

-87 VEALVTA
+87 VQAISGATA
-94 GSDDIQVNAANMQR
+94 TEVAT
-108 LTDAAKQMGATTK
+108 LTAKAKEMGAKTK

-132 YMAMAGWKT
+132 YMAMAGWKA

-148 PGIIYLAAASGE
+148 PGIMNLAAASGE
-160 ELGAVSDIVTDALTG
+160 DLAEVSDIVTDALTAFG
-175 FKLKASDAAHFADVL
+175 LKASDSAHFADVL
-190 ATAASNSNTNVALM
+190 AKASSSSNTNVSLM
-204 GETFKYAAPVAGS
+204 GNTFQYVAPVAGA

-225 AVAIGVM
+225 AVAIGLM
-232 ANAGIKGEQ
+232 ANAGIKGEK

-248 ILTNLAKPSD
+248 ALTNLAKPSD

-267 GISLTDTSG
+267 GVSLTDAQG
-276 NVKPLSTLMADLR
+276 NVKPLSALMVDLR
-289 EKFSGLTAA
+289 QKFAGLTDA
-298 QQAEYAAG
+298 QKAEYAAG
-306 IAGKNAMSGLLAII
+306 IAGKEAMSGLLAIV
-320 NESPENFEKL
+320 NASDADFNNL
-330 TTAIANCDGVAQKQS
+330 TQAIADSDGTAQKMAD
-345 ETMGNNLRGALTS
+345 TMNNNLSGQLTLL
-358 AKSAAESVGI
+358 KSAVEGAGV
-368 TFYDAIKGKATD
+368 TFYEAIAGKATG
-380 AVSSLTDKLR
+380 AVTALSNKIS
-390 QWQTDGTIDAVA
+390 QWQSDGSIDAVA
-402 EKVGVA
+402 EKVGVV

-427 DTVIGVLKALG
+427 DTVIGVLKALA
-438 IAFASV
+438 IAFAGV
-444 KVLEFGGNVARAV
+444 KILEFGGNVARAV

-469 VAGPLRTSTAQLI
+469 VAGPLRTKAAALATSTAAWIKNTAAAGANRVSLI
-482 TSATGW
+482 
-488 VHHAG
+488 
-493 MVAIDKTAL
+493 
-502 LAHKVVGGAT
+502 AHKAVGGAT
-512 WLAGQAVAL
+512 WLAGQTVAL

-550 TAWLAGQTAALAVS
+550 AAWLAGQTAALAVS

-570 NTAMMAANKIGMAAS
+570 NTAVMAANKIGMAAS
-585 TIATGAVTAATTAA
+585 AIATGAVTAATTAA

-642 ASELWAKATEV
+642 ASELWTKTTEV
-653 FTGIKDN
+653 FTGIKDS

-668 KEKVSGFFSWLDDK
+668 KDKVAGFFSWLDNK
-682 ISNIPVIGGLY
+682 ISSIPVIGNIY
-693 EGGKGVISWIGDKLA
+693 EGGKGAISWVAGKLA

>member
-20 LAAARNTQGVTREM
+20 VKAAREAQKNGANISTDMIR
-34 RTATREV
+34 ATRSV
-41 INFKNKASKAVTDTA
+41 TSFKNKASKAVTDTV
-56 KKVAALGT
+56 KKLGVLSVAA
-64 AAVGAFGAFAIKSG
+64 AGAFGAFAVKSG

-87 VEALVTA
+87 VQAISGA
-94 GSDDIQVNAANMQR
+94 NAEEMQL
-108 LTDAAKQMGATTK
+108 LTDKAKEMGAKTK

-148 PGIIYLAAASGE
+148 PGIMNLAAASGE
-160 ELGAVSDIVTDALTG
+160 ELASASDIVTDALTG
-175 FKLKASDAAHFADVL
+175 FGLKASDSAHFADVL
-190 ATAASNSNTNVALM
+190 AKASSSSNTNVALM
-204 GETFKYAAPVAGS
+204 GETFKYAAPVAGA
-217 LGYSIEDT
+217 LKYSIEDT
-225 AVAIGVM
+225 AVAIGLM

-248 ILTNLAKPSD
+248 VLTNLAKPSD

-267 GISLTDTSG
+267 GVSLTDTQG
-276 NVKPLSTLMADLR
+276 NVKPLSALMVDLR
-289 EKFSGLTAA
+289 QKFAGLTDA
-298 QQAEYAAG
+298 QKAEYAAG
-306 IAGKNAMSGLLAII
+306 IAGKNALSGFLAIV
-320 NESPENFEKL
+320 NASDADFNNL
-330 TTAIANCDGVAQKQS
+330 TQAIANSDGTAQQMAD
-345 ETMGNNLRGALTS
+345 TMNNNLSGQLTLL
-358 AKSAAESVGI
+358 KSAVEGAGI
-368 TFYDAIKGKATD
+368 TFYEAIAGKATG
-380 AVSSLTDKLR
+380 AVTALSNKIS
-390 QWQTDGTIDAVA
+390 QWQSDGSIDAVA
-402 EKVGVA
+402 EKVGVV

-512 WLAGQAVAL
+512 WLAGQTVAL

-538 KTALLAHKAAAG
+538 KAALLAHKAAAG
-550 TAWLAGQTAALAVS
+550 AAWLAGQTAALAVS

-585 TIATGAVTAATTAA
+585 AIATGAVTAATTAA

-642 ASELWAKATEV
+642 ASELWVKATEV

-682 ISNIPVIGGLY
+682 ISNIPVIGNIY

>member
-1 MAKVINTILN
+1 MAKVIQAILN
-11 LRDNMSKGL
+11 LQDNMSRGL

-41 INFKNKASKAVTDTA
+41 VNFKNKASAAVTDAA
-56 KKVAALGT
+56 KKVAALGV
-64 AAVGAFGAFAIKSG
+64 AAVGAFAAFSVKTG

-87 VEALVTA
+87 VQAISGATATEVEALTA
-94 GSDDIQVNAANMQR
+94 K
-108 LTDAAKQMGATTK
+108 AKEMGATTK

-141 DQMVSGL
+141 DQMIGGL
-148 PGIIYLAAASGE
+148 PGIMNLAAASGE
-160 ELGAVSDIVTDALTG
+160 DLAEVSDIVTDALTAFG
-175 FKLKASDAAHFADVL
+175 LKASDSAHFADVL
-190 ATAASNSNTNVALM
+190 AKASSSSNTNVSLM
-204 GETFKYAAPVAGS
+204 GNTFQYVAPVAGA

-225 AVAIGVM
+225 AVAIGLM
-232 ANAGIKGEQ
+232 ANAGIKGEK

-248 ILTNLAKPSD
+248 ALTNLAKPSD
-258 QVAGYMDAL
+258 TVAAYMDAL
-267 GISLTDTSG
+267 NVSLTDAQG
-276 NVKPLSTLMADLR
+276 NVKPLSALMVDLR
-289 EKFSGLTAA
+289 QKFAGLIDA
-298 QQAEYAAG
+298 QKAEYAAG
-306 IAGKNAMSGLLAII
+306 IAGKEAMSGLLAIV
-320 NESPENFEKL
+320 NASDADFNNL
-330 TTAIANCDGVAQKQS
+330 TQAIANSDGTAQSMAQTMQDNLKGQLEQLGGAV
-345 ETMGNNLRGALTS
+345 ET
-358 AKSAAESVGI
+358 VGL

-380 AVSSLTDKLR
+380 AITSIADKISA
-390 QWQTDGTIDAVA
+390 WQSDGSIDAVA
-402 EKVGVA
+402 EKVGVV

-417 DALTWLSQNG
+417 SALTWLSQNG

-438 IAFASV
+438 IAFAGV
-444 KVLEFGGNVARAV
+444 KVLEFAGNVARAV
-457 NDLRLFTQTVIA
+457 NDLSLFTQTVIA
-469 VAGPLRTSTAQLI
+469 VSGPMRTHAVTL
-482 TSATGW
+482 AT
-488 VHHAG
+488 
-493 MVAIDKTAL
+493 
-502 LAHKVVGGAT
+502 
-512 WLAGQAVAL
+512 
-521 AKSTAAW
+521 
-528 IKNTAVATAN
+528 
-538 KTALLAHKAAAG
+538 
-550 TAWLAGQTAALAVS
+550 S

-585 TIATGAVTAATTAA
+585 AVATGAVTAATTAA

-642 ASELWAKATEV
+642 ASELWVKATEV
-653 FTGIKDN
+653 FTGIKDS

-682 ISNIPVIGGLY
+682 ISSVPVIGNIY

-765 IGNEQYADEMGEI
+765 IGNEQYAAEMGEI

>member
-1 MAKVINTILN
+1 MAKVIQAILN
-11 LRDNMSKGL
+11 LQDNMSRGL

-41 INFKNKASKAVTDTA
+41 VNFKNKASAAVTDAA
-56 KKVAALGT
+56 KKVAALGV
-64 AAVGAFGAFAIKSG
+64 AAVGAFAAFSVKTG

-87 VEALVTA
+87 VQAISGATATEVEALTA
-94 GSDDIQVNAANMQR
+94 K
-108 LTDAAKQMGATTK
+108 AKEMGATTK

-141 DQMVSGL
+141 DQMIGGL
-148 PGIIYLAAASGE
+148 PGIMNLAAASGE
-160 ELGAVSDIVTDALTG
+160 DLAEVSDIVTDALTAFG
-175 FKLKASDAAHFADVL
+175 LKASDSAHFADVL
-190 ATAASNSNTNVALM
+190 AKASSSSNTNVSLM
-204 GETFKYAAPVAGS
+204 GNTFQYVAPVAGA

-225 AVAIGVM
+225 AVAIGLM
-232 ANAGIKGEQ
+232 ANAGIKGEK

-248 ILTNLAKPSD
+248 ALTNLAKPSD
-258 QVAGYMDAL
+258 TVAAYMDAL
-267 GISLTDTSG
+267 NVSLTDAQG
-276 NVKPLSTLMADLR
+276 NVKPLSALMVDLR
-289 EKFSGLTAA
+289 QKFAGLTDA
-298 QQAEYAAG
+298 QKAEYAAG
-306 IAGKNAMSGLLAII
+306 IAGKEAMSGLLAIV
-320 NESPENFEKL
+320 NASDADFNNL
-330 TTAIANCDGVAQKQS
+330 TQAIANSDGTAQSMAQTMQDNLKGQLEQLGGAV
-345 ETMGNNLRGALTS
+345 ET
-358 AKSAAESVGI
+358 VGL

-380 AVSSLTDKLR
+380 AITSIADKISA
-390 QWQTDGTIDAVA
+390 WQSDGSIDAVA
-402 EKVGVA
+402 EKVGVV

-417 DALTWLSQNG
+417 SALTWLSQNG

-438 IAFASV
+438 IAFAGV
-444 KVLEFGGNVARAV
+444 KVLEFAGNVARAV
-457 NDLRLFTQTVIA
+457 NDLSLFTQTVIA
-469 VAGPLRTSTAQLI
+469 VSGPMRTHAVTL
-482 TSATGW
+482 AT
-488 VHHAG
+488 
-493 MVAIDKTAL
+493 
-502 LAHKVVGGAT
+502 
-512 WLAGQAVAL
+512 
-521 AKSTAAW
+521 
-528 IKNTAVATAN
+528 
-538 KTALLAHKAAAG
+538 
-550 TAWLAGQTAALAVS
+550 S

-585 TIATGAVTAATTAA
+585 AVATGAVTAATTAA

-620 GLGALVAAGVALY
+620 GLGALVAAGVSLY

-653 FTGIKDN
+653 FTGIKDS

-668 KEKVSGFFSWLDDK
+668 KEKVSGFFSWLDNK
-682 ISNIPVIGGLY
+682 ISSIPVIGNIY
-693 EGGKGVISWIGDKLA
+693 EGGKGAISWVAGKLA

>member
-1 MAKVINTILN
+1 MAKVIQAILN
-11 LRDNMSKGL
+11 LQDNMSKGL

-41 INFKNKASKAVTDTA
+41 INFKNKASKAVTDAA
-56 KKVAALGT
+56 KKVAALGV
-64 AAVGAFGAFAIKSG
+64 AAVGAFAAFSVKSG

-87 VEALVTA
+87 VQAISGATATEVAALTA
-94 GSDDIQVNAANMQR
+94 K
-108 LTDAAKQMGATTK
+108 AKEMGATTK

-141 DQMVSGL
+141 DQMIGGL
-148 PGIIYLAAASGE
+148 PGIMNLAAASGE
-160 ELGAVSDIVTDALTG
+160 DLAEVSDIVTDALTAFG
-175 FKLKASDAAHFADVL
+175 LKASDSAHFADVL
-190 ATAASNSNTNVALM
+190 AKASSSSNTNVSLM
-204 GETFKYAAPVAGS
+204 GNTFQYVAPVAGA

-225 AVAIGVM
+225 AVAIGLM
-232 ANAGIKGEQ
+232 ANAGIKGEK

-248 ILTNLAKPSD
+248 ALTNLAKPSD
-258 QVAGYMDAL
+258 QVAGYMEAL
-267 GISLTDTSG
+267 GVSLTDTQG
-276 NVKPLSTLMADLR
+276 NVKPLSALMVDLR
-289 EKFSGLTAA
+289 QKFAGLTDA
-298 QQAEYAAG
+298 QKAEYAAG
-306 IAGKNAMSGLLAII
+306 IAGKEAMSGLLAIV
-320 NESPENFEKL
+320 NASDADFNNL
-330 TTAIANCDGVAQKQS
+330 TQAIANSDGTAQSMAQTMQDNLKGQLEQLGGAV
-345 ETMGNNLRGALTS
+345 ET
-358 AKSAAESVGI
+358 VGL

-380 AVSSLTDKLR
+380 AITSIADKISA
-390 QWQTDGTIDAVA
+390 WQSDGSIDAVA
-402 EKVGVA
+402 EKVGVV

-457 NDLRLFTQTVIA
+457 NDLSLFTQTVIA
-469 VAGPLRTSTAQLI
+469 VSGPMRTHTVTLA
-482 TSATGW
+482 TS
-488 VHHAG
+488 
-493 MVAIDKTAL
+493 
-502 LAHKVVGGAT
+502 
-512 WLAGQAVAL
+512 
-521 AKSTAAW
+521 SAAW
-528 IKNTAVATAN
+528 IKNTAV
-538 KTALLAHKAAAG
+538 
-550 TAWLAGQTAALAVS
+550 
-564 SAAWVK
+564 
-570 NTAMMAANKIGMAAS
+570 MAANKIGMAAS
-585 TIATGAVTAATTAA
+585 AVATGAVTAATTAA

-642 ASELWAKATEV
+642 ASELWTKATEV
-653 FTGIKDN
+653 FGGIKDS

-668 KEKVSGFFSWLDDK
+668 KEKVSGFFSWLDNK
-682 ISNIPVIGGLY
+682 ISSVPVIGNIY

-708 GNALGTSYW
+708 GNALGTNYW

>member
-41 INFKNKASKAVTDTA
+41 INFKNKASKAVTDAA

-87 VEALVTA
+87 VQAISGA
-94 GSDDIQVNAANMQR
+94 NAEEMQL
-108 LTDAAKQMGATTK
+108 LTDKAKEMGAKTK

-141 DQMVSGL
+141 GQMVNGL

-306 IAGKNAMSGLLAII
+306 IAGKNAMSGFLAII

-390 QWQTDGTIDAVA
+390 QWQSDGSIDAVA
-402 EKVGVA
+402 EKVGVV
-408 FGNAVDKAS
+408 FGNAFDKAS

-512 WLAGQAVAL
+512 WLAGQTVAL

-550 TAWLAGQTAALAVS
+550 AAWLAGQTAALAVS

-585 TIATGAVTAATTAA
+585 AIATGAVTAATAAA

-633 QNWDTVKAK
+633 QNWDTVKTK

-682 ISNIPVIGGLY
+682 ISNIPVIGNIY

>member
-1 MAKVINTILN
+1 MAKVIQAILN
-11 LRDNMSKGL
+11 LQDNMSKGL

-41 INFKNKASKAVTDTA
+41 INFKNKASKAVTDAA
-56 KKVAALGT
+56 KKVAALGV
-64 AAVGAFGAFAIKSG
+64 AAVGAFAAFSVKSG

-87 VEALVTA
+87 VQAISGATA
-94 GSDDIQVNAANMQR
+94 TEVAT
-108 LTDAAKQMGATTK
+108 LTAKAKEMGAKTK

-132 YMAMAGWKT
+132 YMAMAGWKA

-148 PGIIYLAAASGE
+148 PGIMNLAAASGE
-160 ELGAVSDIVTDALTG
+160 DLAEVSDIVTDALTAFG
-175 FKLKASDAAHFADVL
+175 LKASDSAHFADVL
-190 ATAASNSNTNVALM
+190 AKASSSSNTNVSLM
-204 GETFKYAAPVAGS
+204 GNTFQYVAPVAGA

-225 AVAIGVM
+225 AVAIGLM
-232 ANAGIKGEQ
+232 ANAGIKGEK

-248 ILTNLAKPSD
+248 ALTNLAKPSD

-267 GISLTDTSG
+267 GVSLTDAQG
-276 NVKPLSTLMADLR
+276 NVKPLSALMVDLR
-289 EKFSGLTAA
+289 QKFAGLTDA
-298 QQAEYAAG
+298 QKAEYAAG
-306 IAGKNAMSGLLAII
+306 IAGKEAMSGLLAIV
-320 NESPENFEKL
+320 NASDADFNNL
-330 TTAIANCDGVAQKQS
+330 TQAIADSDGTAQKMAD
-345 ETMGNNLRGALTS
+345 TMNNNLSGQLTLL
-358 AKSAAESVGI
+358 KSAVEGAGI
-368 TFYDAIKGKATD
+368 TFYEAIAGKATG
-380 AVSSLTDKLR
+380 AVTALSNKIS
-390 QWQTDGTIDAVA
+390 QWQSDGSIDAVA
-402 EKVGVA
+402 EKVGVV

-444 KVLEFGGNVARAV
+444 KVLEFTGNVAHAV

-469 VAGPLRTSTAQLI
+469 VAGPLRTKAAALATSTAAWIKNTAAAGANRVSLI
-482 TSATGW
+482 
-488 VHHAG
+488 
-493 MVAIDKTAL
+493 
-502 LAHKVVGGAT
+502 AHKAVGGAT
-512 WLAGQAVAL
+512 WLAGQTVAL

-550 TAWLAGQTAALAVS
+550 AAWLAGQTAALAVS

-570 NTAMMAANKIGMAAS
+570 NTAVMAANKIGMAAS

-653 FTGIKDN
+653 FTGIKDS

-668 KEKVSGFFSWLDDK
+668 KEKVSGFFSWLDNK
-682 ISNIPVIGGLY
+682 ISSIPVIGNIY
-693 EGGKGVISWIGDKLA
+693 EGGKGAISWVAGKLA

>member
-1 MAKVINTILN
+1 MAKVIQAILN
-11 LRDNMSKGL
+11 LQDNMSKGL

-41 INFKNKASKAVTDTA
+41 INFKNKASKAVTDAA
-56 KKVAALGT
+56 KKVAALGV
-64 AAVGAFGAFAIKSG
+64 AAVGAFAAFSVKSG

-87 VEALVTA
+87 VQAISGATA
-94 GSDDIQVNAANMQR
+94 TEVAT
-108 LTDAAKQMGATTK
+108 LTAKAKEMGAKTK

-132 YMAMAGWKT
+132 YMAMAGWKA

-148 PGIIYLAAASGE
+148 PGIMNLAAASGE
-160 ELGAVSDIVTDALTG
+160 DLAEVSDIVTDALTAFG
-175 FKLKASDAAHFADVL
+175 LKASDSAHFADVL
-190 ATAASNSNTNVALM
+190 AKASSSSNTNVSLM
-204 GETFKYAAPVAGS
+204 GNTFQYVAPVAGA

-225 AVAIGVM
+225 AVAIGLM
-232 ANAGIKGEQ
+232 ANAGIKGEK

-248 ILTNLAKPSD
+248 ALTNLAKPSD
-258 QVAGYMDAL
+258 QVAGYMEAL
-267 GISLTDTSG
+267 GVSLTDTQG
-276 NVKPLSTLMADLR
+276 NVKPLSTLMVDLR
-289 EKFSGLTAA
+289 QKFAGLTDA
-298 QQAEYAAG
+298 QKAEYAAG
-306 IAGKNAMSGLLAII
+306 IAGKEAMSGLLAIV
-320 NESPENFEKL
+320 NASDTDFNNL
-330 TTAIANCDGVAQKQS
+330 TQAIADSDGTAQKMAD
-345 ETMGNNLRGALTS
+345 TMNNNLSGQLTLL
-358 AKSAAESVGI
+358 KSAVEGAGI
-368 TFYDAIKGKATD
+368 TFYEAIAGKATG
-380 AVSSLTDKLR
+380 AVTALSNKIS
-390 QWQTDGTIDAVA
+390 QWQSDGSIDAVA
-402 EKVGVA
+402 EKVGVV

-444 KVLEFGGNVARAV
+444 KVLEFAGNVARAI

-469 VAGPLRTSTAQLI
+469 VAGPLRTKAAALATSTAAWIKNTAAAGANRVSLI
-482 TSATGW
+482 
-488 VHHAG
+488 
-493 MVAIDKTAL
+493 
-502 LAHKVVGGAT
+502 AHKAVGGVT
-512 WLAGQAVAL
+512 WLAGQTVAL

-528 IKNTAVATAN
+528 VKNTAAAAAN

-550 TAWLAGQTAALAVS
+550 ATWLAGQTAALAVS

-570 NTAMMAANKIGMAAS
+570 NTAVMAANKIGMAAS
-585 TIATGAVTAATTAA
+585 AIATGAVTAATTAA

-653 FTGIKDN
+653 FTGIKDS

-668 KEKVSGFFSWLDDK
+668 KEKVSGFFSWLDNK
-682 ISNIPVIGGLY
+682 ISSIPVIGNIY
-693 EGGKGVISWIGDKLA
+693 EGGKGAISWVAGKLA

>member
-1 MAKVINTILN
+1 MAKVIQAILN
-11 LRDNMSKGL
+11 LQDKMSKGL

-41 INFKNKASKAVTDTA
+41 INFKNKASKAVTDAA

-87 VEALVTA
+87 VQAISGATA
-94 GSDDIQVNAANMQR
+94 TEVAT
-108 LTDAAKQMGATTK
+108 LAAKAKEMGVQTK

-141 DQMVSGL
+141 EQMVSGL
-148 PGIIYLAAASGE
+148 PGIMYLAAASGE
-160 ELGAVSDIVTDALTG
+160 DLAEVSDIVTDALTAFG
-175 FKLKASDAAHFADVL
+175 LKASDSAHFVDVL
-190 ATAASNSNTNVALM
+190 AKASSSSNTNVSLM
-204 GETFKYAAPVAGS
+204 GNTFHYAAPVAGA

-225 AVAIGVM
+225 AIAIGLM

-267 GISLTDTSG
+267 GISLADSAG
-276 NVKPLSTLMADLR
+276 NVKPLSALMADLR
-289 EKFSGLTAA
+289 QKFAGLTDA
-298 QQAEYAAG
+298 QKAEYAAG
-306 IAGKNAMSGLLAII
+306 IAGKNSLSGFLAIV
-320 NESPENFEKL
+320 NASDADFNNL
-330 TTAIANCDGVAQKQS
+330 TQAIANSDGTAQQMAD
-345 ETMGNNLRGALTS
+345 TMNNNLSGQLTLL
-358 AKSAAESVGI
+358 KSAAEGIGI
-368 TFYDAIKGKATD
+368 TFYDSIKGKATD
-380 AVSSLTDKLR
+380 AVKGLTDKLS

-402 EKVGVA
+402 EKVGVV

-482 TSATGW
+482 TSATDW

-512 WLAGQAVAL
+512 WLAGQTVAL

-550 TAWLAGQTAALAVS
+550 AAWLAGQTAALAVS

-585 TIATGAVTAATTAA
+585 AIATGAVTAATTAA

-620 GLGALVAAGVALY
+620 GLGTLVAAGVALY
-633 QNWDTVKAK
+633 QNWDTVKTK